1 MSHKEQHDEQRI
13 TRRSARATR
22 VESHNQIADSQRGSQ
37 QGNDVERRM
46 RPLCDHAATV
56 LRLGAP
62 SRTRRTAR
70 VAPPTARTQTAL
82 ARRGT
87 ATGRNRNI
95 ARGDRRTVC
104 REPRAKKGA
113 LALTPYRH
121 YTADEKQEL
130 WLLVARAEVLAPERT
145 RREIL
150 EDLGLQPST
159 FYRWLERADTATLVD
174 AQVLPEPMR
183 LPPTPDEIARVV
195 RYAQVHPL
203 LGYKRLTWA
212 MVDENVACLRPWMVH
227 AILKEQNLLGR
238 RAQLILPYARPD
250 EPDHPDQRWHTDLMS
265 LKLNGRWFHL
275 IDVLDAYRRYLV
287 YWEVLLTAR
296 ADVIVLA
303 TQRAL
308 ETLQGRKQCGEPE
321 IVHDRGP
328 QFVGHEWRVFIRNAE
343 VGDIPTRAH
352 HPQSNGRIERFHRTT
367 KEESLN
373 EHERDDLYRARAALT
388 RWQHYYNHERPHTAL
403 HYVRPIDYYR
413 GDPSA
418 RLAEREA
425 KLRGAA
431 VARAEYWRVNTR

>member
-13 TRRSARATR
+13 ERRSARATR

-37 QGNDVERRM
+37 QGNDIERGL

-56 LRLGAP
+56 LRMGAP
-62 SRTRRTAR
+62 SRTRRTAG
-70 VAPPTARTQTAL
+70 VEPPTARTQTVL

-87 ATGRNRNI
+87 ATDRNRKI
-95 ARGDRRTVC
+95 ARGDRGTLC
-104 REPRAKKGA
+104 REPRTKKGA
-113 LALTPYRH
+113 LALTTYRH

-130 WLLVARAEVLAPERT
+130 LKLVARAEVLAPERT
-145 RREIL
+145 RRKIL
-150 EDLGLQPST
+150 EDLGLQHST
-159 FYRWLERADTATLVD
+159 FYRWLERADTGTLAD
-174 AQVLPEPMR
+174 AQVLPEPRR

-195 RYAQVHPL
+195 EYAQVHPL

-212 MVDENVACLRPWMVH
+212 MVDENVAFLRPWSVH
-227 AILKEQNLLGR
+227 AILKEYDLLGR

-275 IDVLDAYRRYLV
+275 IDVLDAYSRYLV
-287 YWEVLLTAR
+287 YWEVLLSAR
-296 ADVIVLA
+296 ADQIVLA

-308 ETLQGRKQCGEPE
+308 ETLNGRRQVGEPE

-328 QFVGHEWRVFIRNAE
+328 QFVGHEWRVFVRNAE

-367 KEESLN
+367 KEESLS
-373 EHERDDLYRARAALT
+373 ERERDDLFRARDALK
-388 RWQHYYNHERPHTAL
+388 RWQHYYNQERPHTAL
-403 HYVRPIDYYR
+403 HYLHPYDYYR
-413 GDPSA
+413 GDPVA

-425 KLRGAA
+425 KLCDAA
-431 VARAEYWRVNTR
+431 EARAEYWRVHTR

>member
-13 TRRSARATR
+13 EHSARATR
-22 VESHNQIADSQRGSQ
+22 VESYNQIADSQRGSQ
-37 QGNDVERRM
+37 QGNDVECRL
-46 RPLCDHAATV
+46 RPLRDHAATV

-62 SRTRRTAR
+62 SRTRCTAR
-70 VAPPTARTQTAL
+70 VESATARTQTAL

-87 ATGRNRNI
+87 AAGRNRNI
-95 ARGDRRTVC
+95 ARGDRRTFC
-104 REPRAKKGA
+104 GEPRPKKGA

-121 YTADEKQEL
+121 YTSDEKQEL
-130 WLLVARAEVLAPERT
+130 LNLVARAEGLAPERT

-150 EDLGLQPST
+150 EDLGLRHST
-159 FYRWLERADTATLVD
+159 FYRWLERADTGTLADV
-174 AQVLPEPMR
+174 QVLPALMR
-183 LPPTPDEIARVV
+183 VPPTPDEIARVV
-195 RYAQVHPL
+195 QYAEGHPL

-238 RAQLILPYARPD
+238 RTQLILPYGRPD

-275 IDVLDAYRRYLV
+275 IDVLDAYSRYLV
-287 YWEVLLTAR
+287 YWEVLLSAR

-303 TQRAL
+303 AQRAL
-308 ETLQGRKQCGEPE
+308 ESLAGRKQYGEPE

-367 KEESLN
+367 KEEGLS
-373 EHERDDLYRARAALT
+373 EQDRDDLFRARDALT
-388 RWQHYYNHERPHTAL
+388 RWQRYYNHERPHTAL
-403 HYVRPIDYYR
+403 HYLRPIDYYR
-413 GDPSA
+413 GDPRA
-418 RLAEREA
+418 RLAEREE
-425 KLRGAA
+425 KLRCAAA
-431 VARAEYWRVNTR
+431 VRAEYWRVNTR